1 MDGTVT
7 VAFRTTP
14 LCRDVLVMHGEAGSV
29 VVAGREREPL
39 PMGLA
44 PPTWAAHL
52 TSICCPERTHG
63 GGSCRNAEEG
73 VTGRPAGLTLEKE
86 VHEVLVCV

>member
-52 TSICCPERTHG
+52 TPSAAWRGPTGEVA
-63 GGSCRNAEEG
+63 AEMLRKG
-73 VTGRPAGLTLEKE
+73 
-86 VHEVLVCV
+86 